1 MLALA
6 IHFPGCWGYKKP
18 GKLLLLYEL
27 ESKKLF
33 LFFLPN
39 KSNAIPNSI
48 TTDSYPSEE
57 RQSLGQRLKAEEVS
71 FSTASVN
78 TVLATRKLEQ
88 LP

>member
-33 LFFLPN
+33 LFFPTQQIKCDTKQHN
-39 KSNAIPNSI
+39 
-48 TTDSYPSEE
+48 Y
-57 RQSLGQRLKAEEVS
+57 R
-71 FSTASVN
+71 
-78 TVLATRKLEQ
+78 Q
-88 LP
+88 LPQ